1 MNKLR
6 QLISSISDECA
17 VPENIRTP
25 PTEGTGI
32 SWGWGFSE
40 TKNLKKRM
48 KLNSN
53 FQRGGGGGGGVLE
66 KIPSVGEV
74 WIFSGTTQ
82 LDRVK
87 WLLKSVQ
94 TAKNNLSPTA
104 SLDGL

>member
-53 FQRGGGGGGGVLE
+53 FQRGGGGGPFNFPPYFLE
-66 KIPSVGEV
+66 
-74 WIFSGTTQ
+74 
-82 LDRVK
+82 LHN
-87 WLLKSVQ
+87 LKESE
-94 TAKNNLSPTA
+94 
-104 SLDGL
+104 